1 VNMRARRGLLIIA
14 LLLSP
19 FIIGLLLTYQ
29 WVRIPFD
36 TYQEGP
42 RLSPPQG
49 AIPIQGEAVLGDEF
63 PINPITSDD
72 TSLQRGQILYDVHCA
87 LCHGLQ
93 GLGNGPLAEHFQRIP
108 VDLAGSA
115 AVNEFDGS
123 VYLVIL
129 QGFGQMPSL
138 SENLT
143 IRERWD
149 VVNYVRTLTEPTG
162 VK

>member
-1 VNMRARRGLLIIA
+1 VTPSKDQRGNRCEHARQTRSTHHRTSA
-14 LLLSP
+14 LTIHYRFAP
-19 FIIGLLLTYQ
+19 
-29 WVRIPFD
+29 
-36 TYQEGP
+36 YQEGP